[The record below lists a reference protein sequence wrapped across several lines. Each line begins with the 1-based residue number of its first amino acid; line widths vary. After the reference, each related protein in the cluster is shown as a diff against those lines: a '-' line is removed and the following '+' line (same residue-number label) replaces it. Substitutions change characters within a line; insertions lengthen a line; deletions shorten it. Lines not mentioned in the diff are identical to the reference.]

1 MKKKLT
7 SVLSVVLVI
16 SILLGFGA
24 AIRSSRRTQPDNPI
38 TPTEKILEPVVWDS
52 SGLLNTKEE
61 SKNQQEQGADKSVT
75 PDDPEQANDSEKEN
89 APDEEEQPDKDD
101 EKPEEEKAN
110 TPDEDSS
117 GEDDHEDPNDAGD
130 DEKPEEA
137 EPNKPGED
145 PSGEDDHGNPGDPG
159 DDEKPGEE
167 GPSTPGEDPSEEDD
181 HEDTDDTGD
190 DENTDSPA
198 IATNLG
204 QFSTV
209 TQEQLPDGLLSFYAY
224 GTGGDDLSVRVNVKP
239 KGSLTNGVW
248 LTSENEND
256 YRWQM
261 ELGVTYNIT
270 VYLYQKGVYHS
281 SKAFPVTWMARL
293 ADEDHPS
300 VGDEPPV
307 IKTTIDDYGDEIKDE
322 NLPLIITVYQ
332 NDRLEKKITADKIKV
347 TLNGETVQKHGG
359 DSNPEYDL
367 YFARPNVGDEKE
379 YRIEIQAWCG
389 VNSSYWS
396 KTLTYHATA
405 EGDSVGYATIV
416 LDATTVGCGILDCD
430 TYEIVQ
436 GETAAETLLRFLDE
450 YGYESTY
457 DGTAKNAFYLRRIGR
472 GDMCYDA
479 EPDTHLWDIITRDG
493 ITLNSD
499 TYSRDSLG
507 EFDYTMG
514 SGWMY
519 AVNGSYPGRAMS
531 NYHLKDGDTLY
542 LRFTLAYGKD
552 IDGYDA
558 TGGGYGSLSSYCG
571 LWIGGGYTPLDH
583 SYVEVDRQEPT
594 AETDGY
600 VEEKCSKCGDEIHT
614 VLPAQNADE

>member
-1 MKKKLT
+1 MKTKLT

-16 SILLGFGA
+16 AILLGFGA
-24 AIRSSRRTQPDNPI
+24 VIRSSRRTQPDNPI
-38 TPTEKILEPVVWDS
+38 TPTEKILEPVVWDN
-52 SGLLNTKEE
+52 SGLINTEEE
-61 SKNQQEQGADKSVT
+61 SKNQQEQGADKSPA
-75 PDDPEQANDSEKEN
+75 PDDPEQADDSEKDN
-89 APDEEEQPDKDD
+89 APDKEDQSDKDD
-101 EKPEEEKAN
+101 EKSEEEG
-110 TPDEDSS
+110 PS
-117 GEDDHEDPNDAGD
+117 
-130 DEKPEEA
+130 
-137 EPNKPGED
+137 KPGD
-145 PSGEDDHGNPGDPG
+145 DDHGDPGDTG

-167 GPSTPGEDPSEEDD
+167 GPSTPGDDD
-181 HEDTDDTGD
+181 HEDPDDGED
-190 DENTDSPA
+190 TDSPA

-209 TQEQLPDGLLSFYAY
+209 TQDQLPSGLLHFYAY
-224 GTGGDDLSVRVNVKP
+224 GTGGDDLSVRVNVKL
-239 KGSLTNGVW
+239 KGSHTNGEW
-248 LTSENEND
+248 LTCENGDN
-256 YRWQM
+256 YTWQM
-261 ELGVTYNIT
+261 GLGVTYNIT
-270 VYLYQKGVYHS
+270 VHLYQKGVYHS
-281 SKAFPVTWMARL
+281 SRAFSVTWMARL

-307 IKTTIDDYGDEIKDE
+307 IKTNIDDYGDEVRDE
-322 NLPLIITVYQ
+322 NLPLIVTVYQ
-332 NDRLEKKITADKIKV
+332 NDKMGKKLTADKIKV

-379 YRIEIQAWCG
+379 YKIEIQAWCG

-436 GETAAETLLRFLDE
+436 GETAAATLLRFLDE
-450 YGYESTY
+450 YGYDSTY

-479 EPDTHLWDIITRDG
+479 APDPHLWDMITRDG
-493 ITLNSD
+493 ITLNGD
-499 TYSRDSLG
+499 THSRDSLG

-531 NYHLKDGDTLY
+531 NYNLKDGDTLY

-552 IDGYDA
+552 IGGYDA

-571 LWIGGGYTPLDH
+571 LWIGGGYTSLDH

-614 VLPAQNADE
+614 VLPAQSADE